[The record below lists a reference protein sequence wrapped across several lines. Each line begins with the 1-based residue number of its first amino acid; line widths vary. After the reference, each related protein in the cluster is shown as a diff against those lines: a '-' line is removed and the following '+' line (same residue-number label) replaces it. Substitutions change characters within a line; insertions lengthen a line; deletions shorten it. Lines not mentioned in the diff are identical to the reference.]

1 MHMAKQK
8 RYKFLKSILSVA
20 TAAVV
25 AYFGFGAFLFN
36 QTLSRKAADRGYI
49 KEDILAGMV
58 VPKKKSVLEKLFV
71 KIAGEASGMEGFFE
85 TPYFPVYQEGVK
97 WYLEKNPEKVVT
109 DSPRGINIHAEII
122 RADDICGENPSDLW
136 LICLHG
142 YSGRI
147 WGSGPIVKKFHAW
160 GFNALMPHACG
171 HGDSEDRFVSMGWFD
186 RLDALAWIDY
196 LNREYDNPKIVLYGG
211 SMGGATVMMAVGEE
225 LPENVVCAIADSGY
239 TSAYD
244 VFDMQART
252 TFHTGPITKP
262 GLHALNTVARLRAGF
277 SLRDAS
283 SAAQLEKAKTPVL
296 FIHGDADKAVP
307 FHMMQEVYDAA
318 ACEKEMFAAPGAGHG
333 EAMYYYPERFDDAVR
348 GFIDRHLFK

>member
-1 MHMAKQK
+1 MAKQK
-8 RYKFLKSILSVA
+8 QCKLLKGILS
-20 TAAVV
+20 AAAASGAV
-25 AYFGFGAFLFN
+25 YFGFGAFLFN

-49 KEDILAGMV
+49 KEDILAGRPL
-58 VPKKKSVLEKLFV
+58 PKEKSFLEKLFV
-71 KIAGEASGMEGFFE
+71 KIAGEASGMDGFFE
-85 TPYFPVYQEGVK
+85 TPYFPVYQEGVR
-97 WYLEKNPEKVVT
+97 WYLDKNPEKAVT
-109 DSPRGINIHAEII
+109 DSPRGVRAHAEII
-122 RADDICGENPSDLW
+122 RSEKPSDLW

-147 WGSGPIVKKFHAW
+147 WGGGPFVKRFHEW
-160 GFNALMPHACG
+160 GFNALMPHACA
-171 HGDSEDRFVSMGWFD
+171 HGESEDKYVSMGWFD
-186 RLDALAWIDY
+186 RLDVLAWIDY
-196 LNREYDNPKIVLYGG
+196 LNREYDNPRIVLYGG
-211 SMGGATVMMAVGEE
+211 SMGGATVMMTVGEC

-252 TFHTGPITKP
+252 TFHTGPLTKP

-283 SAAQLEKAKTPVL
+283 SAAQLKKAKTPTL

-307 FHMMQEVYDAA
+307 FHMLQEVYDAA

-333 EAMYYYPERFDDAVR
+333 EAMYYYPEQFDERVR
-348 GFIDRHLFK
+348 GFIDKHCGNR